1 MKIKWISW
9 LISML
14 IISISIFPLA
24 AQAESNSAN
33 LPPALEQIQ
42 LTPSQ
47 QNQLEAITEQ
57 TQSQVKNLM
66 STEQQAQLKNVR
78 SAIQSLNL
86 SFQQRQEIG
95 SILHSMRVE
104 VSKILTP
111 EQKQQLQET
120 IQSSQK

>member
-1 MKIKWISW
+1 
-9 LISML
+9 
-14 IISISIFPLA
+14 
-24 AQAESNSAN
+24 
-33 LPPALEQIQ
+33 LEQIQ

-111 EQKQQLQET
+111 EQKYRILGGKQNF
-120 IQSSQK
+120 S